1 MRFQP
6 GAELVEAP
14 GLLGRAVIESAL
26 NHLFQA
32 ESRPNRDQKLSIGGG
47 MLPLPLSSAVEI

>member
-6 GAELVEAP
+6 GAELVKAP
-14 GLLGRAVIESAL
+14 GLLGRAVIESAVSQ
-26 NHLFQA
+26 LFQV

-47 MLPLPLSSAVEI
+47 ILPLPLSSAVEM

>member
-6 GAELVEAP
+6 GAELVKAP
-14 GLLGRAVIESAL
+14 GLLGGAIIESAL
-26 NHLFQA
+26 SHPFQA

-47 MLPLPLSSAVEI
+47 ILPLPLSSAVEM